1 MTRIKNLKF
10 SKSLK
15 LIKMKKYLC
24 IFLFVSVLASFA
36 FAQAPEAF
44 KYQAVVRNTTGEIL
58 ANQDIAFK
66 IGIVQNSE
74 TGNEVY
80 SELHKARTNE
90 FGLVSLEIG
99 NGTRIAGE
107 FSKINWADGAYFIKI
122 EFDPKGG
129 RDFTLMGTSKM
140 LSVPYALNA
149 KNGFSGDYNDL
160 HNKPVNVSEFI
171 NDIGYVTREEWAKA
185 GGTRTDPPNQYV
197 NKYWNIDGNW
207 TTNPVIH
214 ALGTNDSL
222 PLRII
227 TNGQN
232 RMRFEAEG
240 SATIYKALRV
250 GKAFYAEDDVLLNYQ
265 NGNTFIY
272 GGLTVVNPKPT
283 LLNGSLTVNG
293 ITNLNNDFNVNNM
306 SPSHLTGTLT
316 VDKATN
322 LNDLLNVNNM
332 APTHLTG
339 TLTVEKATNL
349 NNLLNVNNAS
359 PTVLTG
365 TLRVD
370 QNATFKQM
378 VTLDNAGLGSSS
390 YTTGALVVAGGVGI
404 GQNLNVAGTST
415 FGGNANFLGIV
426 NFSNTTQSTANNNGA
441 VIIGGGLGLA
451 KNLNMGGDLNINTN
465 KFNVASA
472 TGNTLIAGTLGVTGA
487 TLLGNTL
494 GVTGAT
500 TLANTLTVAGATT
513 VNNTSALNGQVT
525 INANVGGGEGS
536 YGAYPLRVQGSDQGI
551 AIKLNAGTPNNSNNF
566 VTFFNGSGAPVG
578 RIEGETLGEHTSQ
591 PQFIYDEAIL
601 SATEVE
607 KGVALGLAAIPV
619 VVGGLIASTGPCGAC
634 LAMAAADLALAT
646 ADLISFNVFET
657 MNIGVTY
664 ESGSAD
670 YAEWLERSIPAEQI
684 SAGDIVSVAGGKIS
698 KNTQHANK
706 YMVVST
712 KPAILGNMPEKGKEN
727 QYNKVAFL
735 GQIPVKVRGN
745 VFIGDYI
752 LPSGLN
758 DGTGRAI
765 SPNIITADQYH
776 EIVGVAWSGSI
787 ASGSIALVNMAIGL
801 NNNDLAKLAATHDKK
816 IAALEDKYS
825 SLESRLTALEGGNP
839 LVSTQ
844 AKAIVPNKDT
854 KVLIGKTR
862 DGKTEYQMPAELDAS
877 VMQDAITYLKKQ
889 YEGQKISMKNH
900 PGLEKLFTD
909 PNFQADVIKRTQDN
923 YKITYQSYMDV
934 QSSKK

>member
-1 MTRIKNLKF
+1 
-10 SKSLK
+10 
-15 LIKMKKYLC
+15 MKKLLC
-24 IFLFVSVLASFA
+24 IFLFVSVLASFS
-36 FAQAPEAF
+36 FAQTPEAF
-44 KYQAVVRNTTGEIL
+44 KYQAVVRNPTGEIL

-66 IGIVQNSE
+66 IGIVLNSE
-74 TGNEVY
+74 TGKEVY

-99 NGTRIAGE
+99 NGTRVAGE

-160 HNKPVNVSEFI
+160 HNKPINVSEFI
-171 NDIGYVTREEWAKA
+171 NDIGYVTREEWAQA

-207 TTNPVIH
+207 TTMPAIH
-214 ALGTNDSL
+214 AIGTNDSI

-227 TNGQN
+227 TNGQT
-232 RMRFEAEG
+232 RMRFEANG
-240 SATIYKALRV
+240 ASTIYKELRV
-250 GKAFYAEDDVLLNYQ
+250 GKAFYANDDVFLNFQ
-265 NGNTFIY
+265 NGNTYIY

-316 VDKATN
+316 VEKATN

-441 VIIGGGLGLA
+441 VVIGGGLGLA

-500 TLANTLTVAGATT
+500 TLSNTLTVAGATT

-578 RIEGETLGEHTSQ
+578 RIEGETSAEHTSQ
-591 PQFIYDEAIL
+591 PQYIFDESIL
-601 SATEVE
+601 IAEEV
-607 KGVALGLAAIPV
+607 KAGVAIGLSFIPTC
-619 VVGGLIASTGPCGAC
+619 VGGLIVSCGESGATI
-634 LAMAAADLALAT
+634 AMAAADLVLAS
-646 ADLISFNVFET
+646 ANLAGFYVFEG
-657 MNIGVTY
+657 MDIGVTY

-670 YAEWLERSIPAEQI
+670 YAEWLERMVPTEQI
-684 SAGDIVSVAGGKIS
+684 NAGEIVGVFGGKIS
-698 KNTQHANK
+698 KYTTNAKQF
-706 YMVVST
+706 MVIST
-712 KPAILGNMPEKGKEN
+712 KPAILGNMPTKGSEN
-727 QYNKVAFL
+727 LYNKVAFL

-745 VFIGDYI
+745 VFVGDYI

-758 DGTGRAI
+758 DGTGKAI
-765 SPNIITADQYH
+765 SPEAIRADQYR
-776 EIVGVAWSGSI
+776 EIVGVAWSGSLT
-787 ASGSIALVNMAIGL
+787 SGSITLINMAIGL
-801 NNNDLAKLAATHDKK
+801 NNNDLANLAAKHEKK
-816 IAALEDKYS
+816 IAELD
-825 SLESRLTALEGGNP
+825 SRLTALENGKSTAAGQDKAVVANSDSKELNAGARGG
-839 LVSTQ
+839 
-844 AKAIVPNKDT
+844 
-854 KVLIGKTR
+854 
-862 DGKTEYQMPAELDAS
+862 DGDGEYLMPSELDAS
-877 VMQDAITYLKKQ
+877 VMQDAISYLKKQ
-889 YEGQKISMKNH
+889 YEGEKISIKNN
-900 PGLEKLFTD
+900 PGLTKLFTD
-909 PNFQADVIKRTQDN
+909 ANFQAEVIKRAQDN
-923 YKITYQSYMDV
+923 YKITYNNYYGI
-934 QSSKK
+934 K